1 MSHPAQEEYEDDDSR
16 QEDLA
21 DMRAEAIVDEA
32 ILYWCPTHEV
42 WLHRGEQSSDIK
54 DMFGFIFSPYLNR

>member
-32 ILYWCPTHEV
+32 ILY
-42 WLHRGEQSSDIK
+42 
-54 DMFGFIFSPYLNR
+54 